1 VIHLTMNQIS
11 AYVDLELPEAS
22 IELVRL
28 HLSSCLEC
36 AERFGH
42 LEEQEEALGRLLV
55 NDPGDAFFA
64 GFAEQVLSYMPER
77 HPAPAK
83 PERHPDPAKPER
95 AAAPPPVAPNVRS
108 TPPPEVIPSM
118 SPSPEPAPKPMPES
132 SPSKPGSAKSTS
144 HRTRHIL
151 LAASLVLV
159 LSAIAIVVGRRGMM
173 DSPSTTWILDH
184 LDPTSWFGSGNARGT
199 ASAAHDSD
207 KAAPS
212 PADSSNPYPT
222 VVDSGS
228 LDRAAAKSAM
238 AESVNSPEAY
248 DAAAEAWSDALP
260 ILANDPEE
268 LASGRREVASARYV
282 AWSLLPTPERRAAAL
297 EAVRTYLLVAPPGAQ
312 RDLAW
317 KWLSRLKR

>member
-11 AYVDLELPEAS
+11 AYVDSELPEAS

-55 NDPGDAFFA
+55 NDPGDGFFA

-83 PERHPDPAKPER
+83 PER
-95 AAAPPPVAPNVRS
+95 AAAPPPVAPTVRS
-108 TPPPEVIPSM
+108 SPPPEVIPSM
-118 SPSPEPAPKPMPES
+118 NTEPAPKPPRETH
-132 SPSKPGSAKSTS
+132 PPKPVSAKPPS
-144 HRTRHIL
+144 HRTRHTL
-151 LAASLVLV
+151 LAGSLVLV
-159 LSAIAIVVGRRGMM
+159 LSALAIVVGRRGMM

-184 LDPTSWFGSGNARGT
+184 LDPTSWFGSGANPGNA
-199 ASAAHDSD
+199 ADAHDSD
-207 KAAPS
+207 KPNPSAAES
-212 PADSSNPYPT
+212 TGSYRT
-222 VVDSGS
+222 VVDSGV

-238 AESVNSPEAY
+238 AESVNSPDAY
-248 DAAAEAWSDALP
+248 DAAAEAWLDALP

-282 AWSLLPTPERRAAAL
+282 AWSLLPTPQRRAAAL

>member
-1 VIHLTMNQIS
+1 MIHLTMNQIS
-11 AYVDLELPEAS
+11 AYVDSELPEAS

-55 NDPGDAFFA
+55 NDPGDGFFA

-77 HPAPAK
+77 HLA
-83 PERHPDPAKPER
+83 PAKPER
-95 AAAPPPVAPNVRS
+95 AAATPPVAPTVRS

-118 SPSPEPAPKPMPES
+118 STEPAPKPPQETH
-132 SPSKPGSAKSTS
+132 PPKPAAAKPKPTS
-144 HRTRHIL
+144 HRVRHAM
-151 LAASLVLV
+151 LAGSLVLV
-159 LSAIAIVVGRRGMM
+159 LSALAIVVGRRGMM
-173 DSPSTTWILDH
+173 DSPSTTWVLDH
-184 LDPTSWFGSGNARGT
+184 LDPTSWFGRG
-199 ASAAHDSD
+199 AAPGGAAAAHDSD
-207 KAAPS
+207 KPNSS
-212 PADSSNPYPT
+212 PADSTNSSYPT
-222 VVDSGS
+222 VVDSGV

-238 AESVNSPEAY
+238 AESVGSPDAY
-248 DAAAEAWSDALP
+248 DAAAEAWLDALP

-282 AWSLLPTPERRAAAL
+282 AWSLLPTPQRRAAAL
-297 EAVRTYLLVAPPGAQ
+297 EAVRTDLLVAPPGAQ

>member
-1 VIHLTMNQIS
+1 MIHLTMNQIS
-11 AYVDLELPEAS
+11 AYVDSERPDAS

-55 NDPGDAFFA
+55 NDPGDGFFA
-64 GFAEQVLSYMPER
+64 GFTDQVLSYMPQRE
-77 HPAPAK
+77 PAPAK
-83 PERHPDPAKPER
+83 HER
-95 AAAPPPVAPNVRS
+95 ATSPPPAHPAPPPTEVSHPMS
-108 TPPPEVIPSM
+108 TT
-118 SPSPEPAPKPMPES
+118 PEPKPPREPRPPKPV
-132 SPSKPGSAKSTS
+132 S
-144 HRTRHIL
+144 HRARHAV
-151 LAASLVLV
+151 LAGSLVLV
-159 LSAIAIVVGRRGMM
+159 LSALAIVVGRRGMM

-184 LDPTSWFGSGNARGT
+184 LDPTSWFGSAAPRGAAGSGAR
-199 ASAAHDSD
+199 DSD
-207 KAAPS
+207 KPGGS
-212 PADSSNPYPT
+212 PAESTGAYPT
-222 VVDSGS
+222 VVDSGI
-228 LDRAAAKSAM
+228 LDRAAARSAM
-238 AESVNSPEAY
+238 AESVGSPEAY
-248 DAAAEAWSDALP
+248 DAAAEAWLDALP
-260 ILANDPEE
+260 LLANDPEE